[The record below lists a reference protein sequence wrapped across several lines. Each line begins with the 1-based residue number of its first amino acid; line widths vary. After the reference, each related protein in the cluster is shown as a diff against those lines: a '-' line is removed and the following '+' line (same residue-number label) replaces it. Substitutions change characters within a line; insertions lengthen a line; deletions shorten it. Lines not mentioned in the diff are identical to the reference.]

1 MASVGTHGS
10 KCTALFI
17 VLLLAGQEAAAFRRA
32 SRTVSRHDSEST
44 DNLDV
49 KEGTKSR
56 DLWQQL
62 KSVASSRNETIRCGA
77 SARGMLE
84 AAYLTITSTMNEM
97 AGKCEQAKSGGQGKC
112 MFRGSGESPTA
123 LIRKAFRFHS
133 VTNKLADC
141 SWMKQ
146 FAAEH
151 KSTNEAVGLDLDRI
165 FKTAPE
171 FASHR
176 GNSKVDFAA
185 FTRSMT
191 KLDRSDITI
200 EEVQEGTMEAFG
212 HGFGTDRLGDA
223 LDTFEQGNI
232 DDVANVSP
240 VPELDNL
247 IETLQPEYC
256 YRQWR
261 WFGANGGCSR
271 GGNFGSESCFMFN
284 AGSYSSEDS
293 KHQDDLPESSVNAA
307 NDIVLT
313 PALDSSERQAGGF
326 KKSSWNTWG
335 VCLPRNDPKS
345 KLDKINGDRSKALKK
360 ETEFGNNS
368 TGSSLIQ
375 ADSHMLASTQI
386 IGVLVQIP
394 IAILMSVLQF
404 VAALVMFPLFLV
416 QLATTLLMVPVALIP
431 ILGRIVAFL
440 ITLPVCLISM
450 VLAGIFSV
458 AYQLLDIA
466 YQVAGMIGIGGDL
479 SSTNKTVGMVA
490 MGVANCV
497 SPLAFLGFASGG
509 ESSESSE

>member
-17 VLLLAGQEAAAFRRA
+17 VLLLAGQEAAAFRRL
-32 SRTVSRHDSEST
+32 SRTVSRHDSQST
-44 DNLDV
+44 ENLDV

-171 FASHR
+171 FASTR

-212 HGFGTDRLGDA
+212 HGFGNDRLGDA

-284 AGSYSSEDS
+284 AGSYISEDS
-293 KHQDDLPESSVNAA
+293 ERQDDLPESSVNAA

-313 PALDSSERQAGGF
+313 PALHSSERQAGGF

-375 ADSHMLASTQI
+375 ADSQMLASTQF

-416 QLATTLLMVPVALIP
+416 QIATTLLMTPLALIP
-431 ILGRIVAFL
+431 ILGRIVGFL
-440 ITLPVCLISM
+440 ITLPICLISL

-466 YQVAGMIGIGGDL
+466 YQVAGMIGMGGDL
-479 SSTNKTVGMVA
+479 NVENKTVGVVA
-490 MGVANCV
+490 LGLASCA
-497 SPLAFLGFASGG
+497 SPLVFLGFYGG
-509 ESSESSE
+509 QGSESSE

>member
-1 MASVGTHGS
+1 
-10 KCTALFI
+10 
-17 VLLLAGQEAAAFRRA
+17 
-32 SRTVSRHDSEST
+32 
-44 DNLDV
+44 
-49 KEGTKSR
+49 
-56 DLWQQL
+56 
-62 KSVASSRNETIRCGA
+62 
-77 SARGMLE
+77 
-84 AAYLTITSTMNEM
+84 LTITSTMNEM

-171 FASHR
+171 FASTR

-212 HGFGTDRLGDA
+212 HGFGNDRLGDA

-284 AGSYSSEDS
+284 AGSYISEDS
-293 KHQDDLPESSVNAA
+293 ERQDDLPESSVNAA

-313 PALDSSERQAGGF
+313 PALHSSERQAGGF

-375 ADSHMLASTQI
+375 ADSQMLASTQF

-416 QLATTLLMVPVALIP
+416 QIATTLLMVPLSLIP

-440 ITLPVCLISM
+440 ITLPICLISL

-466 YQVAGMIGIGGDL
+466 YQVAGMIGMGGDL
-479 SSTNKTVGMVA
+479 NSANKTVGMVA
-490 MGVANCV
+490 LGLASCA
-497 SPLAFLGFASGG
+497 SPLIFLGIAGG
-509 ESSESSE
+509 QGSESSE

>member
-1 MASVGTHGS
+1 
-10 KCTALFI
+10 
-17 VLLLAGQEAAAFRRA
+17 
-32 SRTVSRHDSEST
+32 
-44 DNLDV
+44 
-49 KEGTKSR
+49 
-56 DLWQQL
+56 
-62 KSVASSRNETIRCGA
+62 
-77 SARGMLE
+77 
-84 AAYLTITSTMNEM
+84 
-97 AGKCEQAKSGGQGKC
+97 
-112 MFRGSGESPTA
+112 
-123 LIRKAFRFHS
+123 
-133 VTNKLADC
+133 
-141 SWMKQ
+141 
-146 FAAEH
+146 
-151 KSTNEAVGLDLDRI
+151 
-165 FKTAPE
+165 
-171 FASHR
+171 
-176 GNSKVDFAA
+176 
-185 FTRSMT
+185 
-191 KLDRSDITI
+191 
-200 EEVQEGTMEAFG
+200 
-212 HGFGTDRLGDA
+212 
-223 LDTFEQGNI
+223 
-232 DDVANVSP
+232 
-240 VPELDNL
+240 
-247 IETLQPEYC
+247 
-256 YRQWR
+256 
-261 WFGANGGCSR
+261 
-271 GGNFGSESCFMFN
+271 MFN